1 MTPCLR
7 LITYTGVSHHLNYLS
22 SAFHTL
28 FPKSCFATADI
39 AERLPLCVCLLTTWI
54 LIWPFAACLIDPAC
68 LVDLL
73 YSLSAAWPT
82 FCIDSVYESALP
94 TLLLILLIELCLSDF
109 CFVLIKL
116 HMDPNVTDPSLQTQ
130 FFLFLGWTVH
140 LRFGQNNNIKIFD
153 YIFKII

>member
-7 LITYTGVSHHLNYLS
+7 LITYTGVSHHLNYLG

-39 AERLPLCVCLLTTWI
+39 AEQLPLCVCLLTTWI
-54 LIWPFAACLIDPAC
+54 LIWTFAACLIDPAC
-68 LVDLL
+68 LTDPACLEDLL

-82 FCIDSVYESALP
+82 FCFDSVYESALP

-116 HMDPNVTDPSLQTQ
+116 HMDPNVIDPSLQTQ
-130 FFLFLGWTVH
+130 FFVFWGELS
-140 LRFGQNNNIKIFD
+140 I
-153 YIFKII
+153 